1 MRATPD
7 WGERV
12 VAVSLC
18 FEPLVGL
25 LLRELLMRSPKF
37 NGDAL
42 TQAVGHVAQLEWE
55 WTRDWTAEL
64 VRFLLADE
72 REGPHNSEVVE
83 RWIRD
88 WEPRRAA
95 RRGLAPVFDELPAAL
110 PSATRW
116 PTSGSTPTSC
126 SPPPA
131 SPSGRRPEH
140 ERGRLRLRRH
150 RDGQERRGDAVA
162 DALRKH
168 PDVTVIEQ
176 PSFWEIKAKD
186 RLVIDFDR

>member
-1 MRATPD
+1 MKQRQAQALLLYGLDLEESLGEFPVESARMTFPEAGPWQPARRYVERVRATPD

-12 VAVSLC
+12 VAVNLC

-25 LLRELLMRSPKF
+25 LLRKELLMRSPKF

-83 RWIRD
+83 RWIR
-88 WEPRRAA
+88 E
-95 RRGLAPVFDELPAAL
+95 
-110 PSATRW
+110 
-116 PTSGSTPTSC
+116 
-126 SPPPA
+126 
-131 SPSGRRPEH
+131 
-140 ERGRLRLRRH
+140 
-150 RDGQERRGDAVA
+150 
-162 DALRKH
+162 
-168 PDVTVIEQ
+168 
-176 PSFWEIKAKD
+176 
-186 RLVIDFDR
+186 